1 VDDPKIQGTFMKE
14 VAILLLLAVM
24 LNGCGSSTAVES
36 PSASVWQ
43 SVMLGGEGTSSGFLF
58 NTQFTV
64 SSNGAL
70 TIVSFQLLN
79 SGTCYGGVGP
89 TPTGTLN
96 VTYNSADQIS
106 GTFSFTIPS
115 SAGDTITLTSSSVTG
130 TANVNN
136 SNLLSGVTIIGTW
149 ALVPGSGSSCVA
161 ASGSFTMTQTNA
173 T

>member
-1 VDDPKIQGTFMKE
+1 MKE

-43 SVMLGGEGTSSGFLF
+43 SVMSGGVGTSSGFSF

-64 SSNGAL
+64 SSGGAL
-70 TIVSFQLLN
+70 SISSFQLLN
-79 SGTCYGGVGP
+79 QDTCFGSVGP

-115 SAGDTITLTSSSVTG
+115 GSGDSVTLTSSSVTG
-130 TANVNN
+130 TVNVNN
-136 SNLLSGVTIIGTW
+136 SNLLSGVSVIGTW